1 MRCPRSIEIEHGA
14 ALIMVSGR
22 TAAFCPAGACD
33 ERMIDMARAL
43 GKKDAKSPMDF
54 VEALTELQQACGVDM
69 LKMSD
74 YGIKY
79 DELEKYARNARET
92 MGGLFDM
99 DRTSLSDEDVLK
111 ILQNSYR

>member
-1 MRCPRSIEIEHGA
+1 
-14 ALIMVSGR
+14 
-22 TAAFCPAGACD
+22 
-33 ERMIDMARAL
+33 
-43 GKKDAKSPMDF
+43 
-54 VEALTELQQACGVDM
+54 M